1 MRFVNMTAWFDEHTL
16 DQLTVPE
23 PRLPGLEKLLLEEVW
38 TKARFQANDMVP
50 SQYLKSGE
58 TMVNGMECMLT
69 ATADSYF
76 DELCAL
82 PVPSRTVA
90 DFFAHYKEG
99 CVLVLDGCSLR
110 EMPRLME
117 LAGISRR
124 PVIESLCSRSAI
136 PSTTERFVGERL
148 GLGLPMTAP
157 SRLTSRREL
166 REKNIRFYFFHRPN
180 EHQTI
185 SDDAGHVL
193 MWHSFP
199 DRRFMDST
207 ASTAEFFDGIWD
219 TLEIVWKKTVQ
230 ALPPSRHVLVTS
242 DHGYVYLGPG
252 LSDRSLD
259 GKDRALNG
267 KRSREFTE
275 EELLPAETPE
285 LFVDRERRLA
295 AIRGRCHNRPQAP
308 SPAQSVYR
316 HEGISLMEV
325 LTPWLILGPMEV

>member
-1 MRFVNMTAWFDEHTL
+1 MTNCFDERTL
-16 DQLTVPE
+16 DQLTLPE
-23 PRLPGLEKLLLEEVW
+23 PRLPSLETWLLQEVW
-38 TKARFQANDMVP
+38 TMARFRANDMVP

-58 TMVNGMECMLT
+58 ALVNEMECLLT

-76 DELCAL
+76 GELCAR

-90 DFFAHYKEG
+90 DFFAHNEDG
-99 CVLVLDGCSLR
+99 CVLILDGCSLR

-124 PVIESLCSRSAI
+124 PVIEARCSRSAV

-148 GLGLPMTAP
+148 GLGLLVIAP
-157 SRLTSRREL
+157 SRLASRREL
-166 REKNIRFYFFHRPN
+166 REKNIRFHFFQSPN

-185 SDDAGHVL
+185 SDDAGHVFI
-193 MWHSFP
+193 WHRFP
-199 DRRFMDST
+199 DRGFMDST
-207 ASTAEFFDGIWD
+207 ASTSGFFDGIWD

-230 ALPPSRHVLVTS
+230 ALPPARHVLVTS

-275 EELLPAETPE
+275 EEPLPTEAPE

-295 AIRGRCHNRPQAP
+295 AIRGRCHNHPQAP
-308 SPAQSVYR
+308 SPAQSLYR

-325 LTPWLILGPMEV
+325 LTPWLVLGPMEV

>member
-1 MRFVNMTAWFDEHTL
+1 MTYWFNEETL
-16 DQLTVPE
+16 EQLTKPE
-23 PRLPGLEKLLLEEVW
+23 PRLPAMEKWLLQEVW
-38 TKARFQANDMVP
+38 TMARFKENGMVP
-50 SQYLKSGE
+50 TQYLKSGE
-58 TMVNGMECMLT
+58 TLVNEMECMLT

-76 DELCAL
+76 GELCAL

-90 DFFAHYKEG
+90 DFLAHSKEG
-99 CVLVLDGCSLR
+99 CVLILDGCSLR
-110 EMPRLME
+110 EMPRLIE

-124 PVIESLCSRSAI
+124 PVVEAWCSRSAI
-136 PSTTERFVGERL
+136 PSSTERFVGERL
-148 GLGLPMTAP
+148 GLGLPVTAP
-157 SRLTSRREL
+157 SRMASRREL
-166 REKNIRFYFFHRPN
+166 REKNVRFHFFQSPN

-185 SDDAGHVL
+185 SDDEGHVL
-193 MWHSFP
+193 IWHRFP
-199 DRRFMDST
+199 DRGFMDST

-219 TLEIVWKKTVQ
+219 ILEIVWKKTVQ
-230 ALPPSRHVLVTS
+230 ALPPSRPVLVTS

-267 KRSREFTE
+267 KRSREFAQDEPFPTE
-275 EELLPAETPE
+275 APE
-285 LFVDRERRLA
+285 LFIDRERRLA

-308 SPAQSVYR
+308 SPAQSLYR

>member
-1 MRFVNMTAWFDEHTL
+1 MRLVSMTAWFDEKTL
-16 DQLTVPE
+16 DQLTMAE
-23 PRLPGLEKLLLEEVW
+23 PRLPALEKWLMEEVW
-38 TKARFQANDMVP
+38 TMARFHANDMVP
-50 SQYLKSGE
+50 SHYLKSGE
-58 TMVNGMECMLT
+58 SLVNEMECMLT

-76 DELCAL
+76 GELCAL
-82 PVPSRTVA
+82 PTPTRTVA
-90 DFFAHYKEG
+90 DFFALYREG
-99 CVLVLDGCSLR
+99 CALILDGCSLR
-110 EMPRLME
+110 EMPRLRE
-117 LAGISRR
+117 LADISRR
-124 PVIESLCSRSAI
+124 PVMEAWCSRSAI

-148 GLGLPMTAP
+148 GLGLPVIAP

-166 REKNIRFYFFHRPN
+166 REKNIRFHFFHGPN

-193 MWHSFP
+193 MWHRFP
-199 DRRFMDST
+199 DGRFMDST
-207 ASTAEFFDGIWD
+207 ASTVEFFDGIWD

-230 ALPPSRHVLVTS
+230 AFPPSRPVLVTS

-267 KRSREFTE
+267 KRSREFAKEEPLPTE
-275 EELLPAETPE
+275 AHE

-295 AIRGRCHNRPQAP
+295 AIKGRCHNRPQAP

>member
-1 MRFVNMTAWFDEHTL
+1 
-16 DQLTVPE
+16 
-23 PRLPGLEKLLLEEVW
+23 
-38 TKARFQANDMVP
+38 
-50 SQYLKSGE
+50 
-58 TMVNGMECMLT
+58 
-69 ATADSYF
+69 
-76 DELCAL
+76 
-82 PVPSRTVA
+82 VA
-90 DFFAHYKEG
+90 DFFARYEDG
-99 CVLVLDGCSLR
+99 CVLILDGCSLR

-124 PVIESLCSRSAI
+124 PVIEALCSRSAI

-148 GLGLPMTAP
+148 GLGLPVTAP
-157 SRLTSRREL
+157 SRLASRHEL
-166 REKNIRFYFFHRPN
+166 RERNIRFHFFQSPN

-185 SDDAGHVL
+185 SDEVGHVL
-193 MWHSFP
+193 IWHRFP

-207 ASTAEFFDGIWD
+207 ASTEEFFDCIWD

-252 LSDRSLD
+252 LSDRNLD
-259 GKDRALNG
+259 GMNRVLNG
-267 KRSREFTE
+267 KRSREYTE
-275 EELLPAETPE
+275 EEPLPTEAPA
-285 LFVDRERRLA
+285 LFVDRERRVA
-295 AIRGRCHNRPQAP
+295 AIKGRCHNRPQAP

>member
-1 MRFVNMTAWFDEHTL
+1 MTYWFDEKTL
-16 DQLTVPE
+16 DQLTMPE
-23 PRLPGLEKLLLEEVW
+23 PRLPALETWLRQEVW
-38 TKARFQANDMVP
+38 TIGRFQANDMAP
-50 SQYLKSGE
+50 SRYLKSGE
-58 TMVNGMECMLT
+58 TLVNEMECLLT

-76 DELCAL
+76 GELCAR

-90 DFFAHYKEG
+90 DFFARYEDG
-99 CVLVLDGCSLR
+99 CVLILDGCSLR

-124 PVIESLCSRSAI
+124 PVIEALCSRSAI

-148 GLGLPMTAP
+148 GLGLPVTAP
-157 SRLTSRREL
+157 SRLASRHEL
-166 REKNIRFYFFHRPN
+166 RERNIRFHFFQSPN

-185 SDDAGHVL
+185 SDEVGHVL
-193 MWHSFP
+193 IWHRFP

-207 ASTAEFFDGIWD
+207 ASTEEFFDGIWD

-252 LSDRSLD
+252 LSDRNLD
-259 GKDRALNG
+259 GMNRVLNG
-267 KRSREFTE
+267 KRSREYTE
-275 EELLPAETPE
+275 EEPLPTEAPA
-285 LFVDRERRLA
+285 LFVDRERRVA
-295 AIRGRCHNRPQAP
+295 AIKGRCHNRPQAP

>member
-1 MRFVNMTAWFDEHTL
+1 MTNWFDERTL
-16 DQLTVPE
+16 DRLTLPE
-23 PRLPGLEKLLLEEVW
+23 PRLPALEKWLLEEVW
-38 TKARFQANDMVP
+38 TMARFEANGMVP

-58 TMVNGMECMLT
+58 SLVNGMECMLT

-76 DELCAL
+76 VELIARS
-82 PVPSRTVA
+82 VPSRIVA
-90 DFFAHYKEG
+90 DFFAHHKEG

-110 EMPRLME
+110 EMPRLIQ

-124 PVIESLCSRSAI
+124 PVIEARCSRSAI
-136 PSTTERFVGERL
+136 PSTTERFVGEKL
-148 GLGLPMTAP
+148 GLGLPVTAP
-157 SRLTSRREL
+157 SRLATRHEL
-166 REKNIRFYFFHRPN
+166 RENNVRFHYFHRPN

-193 MWHSFP
+193 LWHSFP

-207 ASTAEFFDGIWD
+207 ASTAEFFDSIWD

-230 ALPPSRHVLVTS
+230 ALPPSRPVLVTS

-267 KRSREFTE
+267 KRSREFNQE
-275 EELLPAETPE
+275 ESLPVETPE
-285 LFVDRERRLA
+285 LFIDRERRVA
-295 AIRGRCHNRPQAP
+295 AIKGRCHNRPQAP
-308 SPAQSVYR
+308 LPAQSVYR

-325 LTPWLILGPMEV
+325 LTPWLVLGPMEV